1 MPEKGQEGKRWEIQF
16 AGRPGQFLSA
26 DGKSKI
32 HVAKWLP
39 EKEPVA
45 VLQMVHG
52 MQEYIER
59 YEPFARYLAGQGFA
73 VIGHDHIGHGASV
86 PDESRWGIMEGKHP
100 SDIMWRTCIGTIV

>member
-1 MPEKGQEGKRWEIQF
+1 MGDTVRRET
-16 AGRPGQFLSA
+16 GQFLSA

-59 YEPFARYLAGQGFA
+59 YEPFARYLADRDLQSSDTTISAMGPRFPTRVAG
-73 VIGHDHIGHGASV
+73 GSWR
-86 PDESRWGIMEGKHP
+86 ESIPATSW
-100 SDIMWRTCIGTIV
+100 WRTCIGTTV

>member
-1 MPEKGQEGKRWEIQF
+1 MMGDTVRRET
-16 AGRPGQFLSA
+16 GQFLSA

-86 PDESRWGIMEGKHP
+86 PDESRWDAFP
-100 SDIMWRTCIGTIV
+100 P